1 MAVEDAV
8 AILEY
13 LQQQTPDTAEQLFQK
28 LQHRAKSLERFPER
42 GRIVPEL
49 HRIGIDFLRELVISP
64 YHPLYRIDHQAIH
77 VLAVF
82 DGRRNLEDLLLERA
96 LRAF

>member
-1 MAVEDAV
+1 V
-8 AILEY
+8 AIEDTVALISY
-13 LQQQTPDTAEQLFQK
+13 LQQQTPELSERLFQK
-28 LQHRAKSLERFPER
+28 LQRRTERLERFPER

-49 HRIGIDFLRELVISP
+49 RQIGIDSLRELVIAP
-64 YHPLYRIDHQAIH
+64 YRLLYRIDHQTVH

-96 LRAF
+96 LRAL